1 MNELCPYCNSIT
13 NIIYKSKYGAVYE
26 CPNCNVAIENFI
38 ELIYHIFSN
47 ESVSLAQFPIP
58 KDIQI
63 SVLSS
68 LSKMNNSL
76 PKFLLSVYNNYVI
89 LYSFNISEY
98 TYEAIQQFKDK
109 TILSNIN
116 PNNFDQK
123 LKIILTYQ

>member
-1 MNELCPYCNSIT
+1 
-13 NIIYKSKYGAVYE
+13 
-26 CPNCNVAIENFI
+26 
-38 ELIYHIFSN
+38 
-47 ESVSLAQFPIP
+47 
-58 KDIQI
+58 
-63 SVLSS
+63 
-68 LSKMNNSL
+68 MNNSL